1 MRESWRWFGQ
11 FDTIPLDQIRQ
22 TGAQAIV
29 SALHEIPY
37 GVVWPH
43 EAIAQRKS
51 EIEAA
56 GFSWDVVESLPVHEA
71 IKKGEGDLSQLFA
84 NYRQSLAN
92 LAHQG
97 IKTICYNFMPVL
109 DWTRTDLQYPVENGG
124 TCLRF
129 SAVKMAA
136 FEVYMLHLPDAADNY
151 SETTLSDAKIWFDS
165 ATSEDKSTLLHAIM
179 SGLPGAVDRYNLDEL
194 HPVLRR
200 YEGISHSDL
209 RSNLKR
215 FLEEVVP
222 TASELGMKLC
232 IHPDDPPFDILGLP
246 RIVSSKDDISWL
258 LEAVDD
264 NANGLTFCTGSLGA
278 GAHNDV
284 VEIATCFAHRT
295 HFAHLRNVTKY
306 EDTSFEESEHL
317 GGDVDMVS
325 VIELLLTSEQERA
338 VTIPFRADHGHSLL
352 SDKTMTFQPGYTLI
366 GRLRGLAEL
375 RGIIASSSRRFDI
388 AT

>member
-109 DWTRTDLQYPVENGG
+109 DWTRTDLHYPVENGG

-129 SAVKMAA
+129 SAIKMAA

-215 FLEEVVP
+215 FLEEVLP

-246 RIVSSKDDISWL
+246 
-258 LEAVDD
+258 
-264 NANGLTFCTGSLGA
+264 
-278 GAHNDV
+278 
-284 VEIATCFAHRT
+284 
-295 HFAHLRNVTKY
+295 
-306 EDTSFEESEHL
+306 
-317 GGDVDMVS
+317 
-325 VIELLLTSEQERA
+325 
-338 VTIPFRADHGHSLL
+338 
-352 SDKTMTFQPGYTLI
+352 
-366 GRLRGLAEL
+366 
-375 RGIIASSSRRFDI
+375 
-388 AT
+388 